1 MATVV
6 FVVGS
11 AEERGCNASVLGKK
25 EPVSHPVNCKEECPY
40 GYDRPSASLVT
51 RRLCRSIEQGDEDS
65 YEL

>member
-40 GYDRPSASLVT
+40 GYDRPF
-51 RRLCRSIEQGDEDS
+51 CFPC
-65 YEL
+65 